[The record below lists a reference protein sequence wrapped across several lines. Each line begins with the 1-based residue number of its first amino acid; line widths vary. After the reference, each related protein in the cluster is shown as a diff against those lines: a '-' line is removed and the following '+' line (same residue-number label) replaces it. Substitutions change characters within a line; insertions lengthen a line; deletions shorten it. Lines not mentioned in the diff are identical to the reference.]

1 MVKESGN
8 HLAFPFRISANGSMQ
23 QTSSLEEH
31 VKQELIQL
39 VLTDIGER
47 LFLPEFG
54 GGARGLLFKNIDEA
68 TSSIVKSTLVESISK
83 WLGHRITIV
92 DLKITAE
99 EEKLNI
105 DISYRL
111 AGTEDTRT
119 LMFQHVG
126 K

>member
-1 MVKESGN
+1 MVRESGN
-8 HLAFPFRISANGSMQ
+8 HLAFPFHISSNGSMNQ
-23 QTSSLEEH
+23 VSAVEEH
-31 VKQELIQL
+31 VKHELIQL

-92 DLKITAE
+92 DLKVTAE
-99 EEKLNI
+99 EERLNI
-105 DISYRL
+105 EISYRL
-111 AGTEDTRT
+111 VGTEDIRT
-119 LMFQHVG
+119 LLFQHVG
-126 K
+126 R